1 MNFRD
6 TAVIEHVQSMM
17 IIQLYIYIYIFIH
30 MKQIKQL
37 NAKRYENIREEDV
50 FLVRQKDTNTQG
62 MHVHVRVLRG
72 ITRSG
77 LRAGYPVG

>member
-1 MNFRD
+1 
-6 TAVIEHVQSMM
+6 
-17 IIQLYIYIYIFIH
+17 

-62 MHVHVRVLRG
+62 MHVHVKSSQGYNPIGSAGRVPGWLIKCGSG
-72 ITRSG
+72 IG
-77 LRAGYPVG
+77 